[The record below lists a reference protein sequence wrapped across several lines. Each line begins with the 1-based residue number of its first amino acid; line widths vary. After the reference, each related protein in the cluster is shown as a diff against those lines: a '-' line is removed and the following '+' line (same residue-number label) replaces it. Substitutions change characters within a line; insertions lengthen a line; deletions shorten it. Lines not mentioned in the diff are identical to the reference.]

1 MGGIEN
7 RESIY
12 KTAGVCSMNE
22 KKITHLACIMDG
34 NRRWAK
40 QHGWLPWDGHRAG
53 LKTAQRVVDFCL
65 EQSISYL
72 SLYTF
77 SLENFRRPPQE
88 LNFLF
93 NVLMKEMK
101 EALLKK
107 FIAKGVRVTFVGDR
121 SLFPKAVL
129 PICDEIEEKTK
140 EFSVLQVN
148 LLFCYGGQQ
157 ELVHGMKVIAQKL
170 KSGELSEDDISDEL
184 LEQSLWTAG
193 IPAPD
198 LIVRTGGIKR
208 LSNFF
213 LFKAAYSEFFF
224 LDCFWPELTHIHLNE
239 VVESFHTRQRNFG
252 L

>member
-1 MGGIEN
+1 
-7 RESIY
+7 
-12 KTAGVCSMNE
+12 MNA

-34 NRRWAK
+34 NRRWAQ

-65 EQSISYL
+65 QQSIPYL

-93 NVLMKEMK
+93 NVLMREMK
-101 EALLKK
+101 DRLLDGFIDKK
-107 FIAKGVRVTFVGDR
+107 VCVQFVGDR
-121 SLFPKAVL
+121 AQFPKEVL
-129 PICDEIEEKTK
+129 PICDEIEDKTK
-140 EFSVLQVN
+140 NLSALQVN

-157 ELVHGMKVIAQKL
+157 ELVHGMKAIAQKI
-170 KSGELSEDDISDEL
+170 KSGELSEDEISEEV
-184 LEQSLWTAG
+184 LEKSLWTSG
-193 IPAPD
+193 IPVPD

-224 LDCFWPELTHIHLNE
+224 LDCFWPELTETHLAA
-239 VVESFHTRQRNFG
+239 VVESFHIRQRNFG